1 MHTATNYYLF
11 SLAVSDLLLLVLGI
25 PQELFSLWQSN
36 TLLLLDTETNAQTN
50 AQTNA
55 HKNSP
60 IPFLFI
66 TTKNHIKTFS
76 SFPPR
81 IPLHFGRILVRPARL
96 RLRNLY

>member
-36 TLLLLDTETNAQTN
+36 TLLLLDTETN